1 MITAFTLFYLKIN
14 YITHIMCTCSAFLLE
29 RVGKGGGGCF
39 EPQPNFEKGEGG
51 GGGGGGLGP
60 QPNFERGGGG
70 EDLTFKRGVAVK
82 DG

>member
-29 RVGKGGGGCF
+29 RVGKGGGGGCF
-39 EPQPNFEKGEGG
+39 EPQPNFEKGEGW
-51 GGGGGGLGP
+51 
-60 QPNFERGGGG
+60 